1 MFSLTWNSV
10 VISRNLSVYLGIL
23 HLLFSMLL
31 SFHLKVNSIFNVGRV
46 FGGFFCGTKYFL
58 ATELSK
64 TQSRIKLLHK

>member
-1 MFSLTWNSV
+1 M

-46 FGGFFCGTKYFL
+46 FGGFFLWDKI
-58 ATELSK
+58 LSGYRAVK
-64 TQSRIKLLHK
+64 NTVKNKIAS